1 MRNARQEIEYHNRK
15 FKLNCS
21 ARSADGQ
28 TYQFHFPVP
37 NAVGFDNNYNQAL
50 IKFSKIIIHNAPSAG
65 RGFDDLWTLAG
76 GGNIDTDN
84 ILLTTDI
91 PCRNCIT
98 TNNVVFQGSESFHT
112 HYSVI
117 IPIGDKS
124 GHYSYPDGVA
134 IGGVGGQGATILER
148 ATQPGSNPAV
158 ADAERRNYQKSLVWE
173 VQDDR
178 SIEQAGML
186 VGNPFGRTINLRTCV
201 IQDGNGR
208 AFGSGVKLNS
218 MESTRLGQPDA
229 NCLSCEIEVLLLPNP
244 SPEDR

>member
-1 MRNARQEIEYHNRK
+1 MRNAREEIEYHNRK

-21 ARSADGQ
+21 ARSTDGQ
-28 TYQFHFPVP
+28 NYQFHFPVP
-37 NAVGFDNNYNQAL
+37 NATGFDNNYNQAL

-65 RGFDDLWTLAG
+65 RGFDDVWTLAG
-76 GGNIDTDN
+76 GGNIDVDN

-98 TNNVVFQGSESFHT
+98 TNNPVFAGSESFHT
-112 HYSVI
+112 HYSVC

-124 GHYSYPDGVA
+124 GKFAMPDNVA
-134 IGGVGGQGATILER
+134 IGGLIPQGSSMIER
-148 ATQPGSNPAV
+148 ATAVGSNPAV
-158 ADAERRNYQKSLVWE
+158 ADAERRNYQQAYVWE

-208 AFGSGVKLNS
+208 AFGAGVKLS
-218 MESTRLGQPDA
+218 SLESLRQGLNDN
-229 NCLSCEIEVLLLPNP
+229 NCLFCEVEVLLLPNP

>member
-1 MRNARQEIEYHNRK
+1 MRNNREEIEYHNRK

-21 ARSADGQ
+21 ARSTNGE
-28 TYQFHFPVP
+28 YQFHFPVP
-37 NAVGFDNNYNQAL
+37 NATGFDNNYNQAL
-50 IKFSKIIIHNAPSAG
+50 IKFSKVIIHNAPSAG
-65 RGFDDLWTLAG
+65 HGFDDNWTLSG
-76 GGNIDTDN
+76 GGNIDVDN

-112 HYSVI
+112 HYSVC

-124 GHYSYPDGVA
+124 GHYAHPDGVA
-134 IGGVGGQGATILER
+134 IGGLIPQGSAMIER
-148 ATQPGSNPAV
+148 ATRIGSDPAV

-208 AFGSGVKLNS
+208 AFGSGV
-218 MESTRLGQPDA
+218 RLSSLEAQRQGLDNA
-229 NCLSCEIEVLLLPNP
+229 NCLFCEVEVLLLPNP